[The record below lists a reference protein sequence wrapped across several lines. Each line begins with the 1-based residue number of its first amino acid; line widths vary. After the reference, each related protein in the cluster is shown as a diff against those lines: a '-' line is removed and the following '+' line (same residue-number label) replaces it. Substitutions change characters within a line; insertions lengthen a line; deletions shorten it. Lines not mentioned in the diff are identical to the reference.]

1 MHRFLL
7 PSTFTETVMH
17 STDVRK
23 DFNDILEVM
32 VLDDNSS
39 SDSSSTS
46 SDADL
51 DILLLEAAFPQQR
64 QLGSRLNIEDVSEMD
79 CEEMFRCGLIFAIV
93 PN

>member
-17 STDVRK
+17 SIDVRK

-79 CEEMFRCGLIFAIV
+79 CEEMFRYGLIFAIV